1 MWAYLESDLSIRVA
15 FIICCQITIDC
26 IFHKET
32 TQVMYFFKFPY
43 YPETWDSDSLCK
55 ICIQK
60 KIVEFTEFKKRGKQ
74 SCTMVFLICDFLFI
88 TWIFEF
94 RCISRAILEYKKI
107 QFFKKVQCRTRH
119 WTLNSPSI
127 GVVYVDA

>member
-55 ICIQK
+55 ICNQK
-60 KIVEFTEFKKRGKQ
+60 KIVEKGQTIMYHGIFDLRFFVYYMNFWISLYFKGDFGIQKN
-74 SCTMVFLICDFLFI
+74 TVF
-88 TWIFEF
+88 
-94 RCISRAILEYKKI
+94 
-107 QFFKKVQCRTRH
+107 
-119 WTLNSPSI
+119 
-127 GVVYVDA
+127 